1 MAPKYVKKN
10 TLIAKRYWRSLLIL
24 FFLLPLSF
32 LGDKVFAAQTLATNI
47 GVFSDAGTVRQ
58 VECHLVASGPLRYPP
73 KAKRYRYVGKVIVR
87 FGISPEGKVVDPFVA
102 ESEPPGVFER
112 AALMH
117 VKTWRYAAP
126 TFEGKSITVDD
137 VAVRLVF
144 DPKRR

>member
-1 MAPKYVKKN
+1 M
-10 TLIAKRYWRSLLIL
+10 
-24 FFLLPLSF
+24 
-32 LGDKVFAAQTLATNI
+32 ATNI

-73 KAKRYRYVGKVIVR
+73 KAKRYRYVGQVIVR

>member
-1 MAPKYVKKN
+1 MPIRLSHGRA
-10 TLIAKRYWRSLLIL
+10 LLRL
-24 FFLLPLSF
+24 CALLA
-32 LGDKVFAAQTLATNI
+32 LGLCGNGAYAAQTLATNI

-73 KAKRYRYVGKVIVR
+73 KAKRYRYVGQVIVR
-87 FGISPEGKVVDPFVA
+87 FGISPDGKVVDPFVA